1 MRQRSAPRSRM
12 SLNQTVLATPLRNGR
27 ALTERYGERVGYHYE
42 PREDLGLFW
51 SNDPGT
57 TVGAMVRSLGL
68 EEIDAQVRRNR
79 LLQDAA
85 RGGPAPRP

>member
-1 MRQRSAPRSRM
+1 
-12 SLNQTVLATPLRNGR
+12 
-27 ALTERYGERVGYHYE
+27 VGYHYE

-79 LLQDAA
+79 RLHDAA